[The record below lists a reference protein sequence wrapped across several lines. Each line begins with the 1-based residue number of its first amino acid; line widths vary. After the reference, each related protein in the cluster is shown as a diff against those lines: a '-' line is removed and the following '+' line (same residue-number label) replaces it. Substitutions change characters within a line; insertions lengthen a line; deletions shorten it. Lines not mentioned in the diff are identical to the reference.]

1 MYHLLN
7 LMKGFIKDEE
17 GATVVEYGILVA
29 LIIAACIIVIG
40 VLGNKIENLYEAANS
55 QLS

>member
-7 LMKGFIKDEE
+7 LMKRFVEDEE

-29 LIIAACIIVIG
+29 LIIAACIIIIG
-40 VLGNKIENLYEAANS
+40 VLGNKIENLYESANS
-55 QLS
+55 PLF